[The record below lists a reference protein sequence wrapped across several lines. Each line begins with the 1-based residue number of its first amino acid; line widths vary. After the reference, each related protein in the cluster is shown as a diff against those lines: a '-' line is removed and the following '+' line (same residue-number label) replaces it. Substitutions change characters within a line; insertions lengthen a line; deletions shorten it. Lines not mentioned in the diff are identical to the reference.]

1 MFYIVLAG
9 VVLLIL
15 VICVLLAVGAGSS
28 DGDHYGDGPSRGTF
42 TTWAVVMG
50 VILLGLTLAFSAT
63 TVSAR
68 AVGIQTSF
76 GRYQDTLT
84 NGFHMTAP
92 WSSVEEFSTQVQWLE
107 LNGAKDNSVGG
118 TEVNY
123 QGGGKGVV
131 DATIRWRIDPDNAD
145 DLWRKYKTFEAVRDQ
160 LVQSASRDSIRVI
173 VGAYAPNDAR
183 AGENLRK
190 ITGAVQTD
198 LGGQLRDDG
207 IQIDSVS
214 VTGVFL
220 DDVTQ
225 KSIEQI
231 VQAENAVKKAE
242 ADKQRAI
249 IDNETANLRAKSAA
263 LGAGA
268 LQRYCL
274 DVTNNWDASKNGALP
289 ATWNCFASTPA
300 SVVVGQK

>member
-1 MFYIVLAG
+1 MFYIVIAALLLLVLA
-9 VVLLIL
+9 VFA
-15 VICVLLAVGAGSS
+15 LLAVGAGSS
-28 DGDHYGDGPSRGTF
+28 DASRSNGDGPSRRTF
-42 TTWAVVMG
+42 TTWAIIV
-50 VILLGLTLAFSAT
+50 GLVLMIVTAAFSAT

-76 GRYQDTLT
+76 GRYQGTLP

-92 WSSVEEFSTQVQWLE
+92 WSGVEEFSTQVQWLE
-107 LNGAKDNSVGG
+107 LNGAKDNNVGG
-118 TEVNY
+118 TQVNY

-131 DATIRWRIDPDNAD
+131 DATIRWRINPDNAD
-145 DLWRKYKTFEAVRDQ
+145 DLWRKYRTFEAVRDQ

-198 LGGQLRDDG
+198 LGGQLKDDG

-225 KSIEQI
+225 RSIEQI

-249 IDNETANLRAKSAA
+249 IDNETANLRAKSAS

-274 DVTNNWDASKNGALP
+274 DVTNSWDQSKNGPLP
-289 ATWNCFASTPA
+289 ATWNCFAAQQP
-300 SVVVGQK
+300 SVVVGR